1 MNSFSQKISIIIGNP
16 YVRPPDKV
24 LNSIFK
30 QAGKSKG
37 PIPVRGTI
45 NGAEFIQ
52 TLVKYQGDW
61 RLYVNMIMLKAAGI
75 KFPPS
80 NISSVVG
87 TKVKIEVEFD
97 PSSREFPLNPKLG
110 KALEKSKKAK
120 QAYEALAPYRKKE
133 INRYLGFMK
142 SKESVDKNVGK
153 IILHLL
159 GKETDTLYPLMH
171 RKKA

>member
-1 MNSFSQKISIIIGNP
+1 MNSFSQKISIINGNP
-16 YVRPPDKV
+16 YVRPPDAV

-30 QAGKSKG
+30 QGGKEKG
-37 PIPVRGTI
+37 PIPVKGRM

-80 NISSVVG
+80 GISSVVG
-87 TKVKIEVEFD
+87 IKVNIEVEFD
-97 PSSREFPLNPKLG
+97 PMPRDFPLHDKLK
-110 KALEKSKKAK
+110 KALKKNKKAEN
-120 QAYEALAPYRKKE
+120 AYNELAPYRKKE

-142 SKESVDKNVGK
+142 SEASVDRNVAK

-159 GKETDTLYPLMH
+159 GKETDALYPLMH
-171 RKKA
+171 RKK